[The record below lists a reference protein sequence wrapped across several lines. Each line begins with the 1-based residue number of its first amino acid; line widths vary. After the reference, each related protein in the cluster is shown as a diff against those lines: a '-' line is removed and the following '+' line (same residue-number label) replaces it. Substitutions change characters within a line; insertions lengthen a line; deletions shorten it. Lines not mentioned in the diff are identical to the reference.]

1 MDVSRRLQG
10 EKLAK
15 DKIKKY
21 ITGADFNMNN
31 TQANNIMEI
40 FMDNNNKDNIF
51 KCKNFYN
58 SIILDYL
65 LLYC

>member
-15 DKIKKY
+15 DKIKNY

-40 FMDNNNKDNIF
+40 FMDNNKDNIF
-51 KCKNFYN
+51 KNTIQSGF
-58 SIILDYL
+58 
-65 LLYC
+65 